1 MSGTH
6 PNAHP
11 WSTDHVIFFGYRW
24 LAWCAV
30 ALWLLLRGQVFSSA
44 PGVVLLVTAV
54 LNVPAT
60 LYAQRYVRVAR
71 RNPALLVLD
80 MLLMAGVLVQS
91 GGWESAFVPYAYAS
105 LVLPAL
111 LFGWRGGVMAGLTFV
126 TIDQATLWATGT
138 PASVQVADGSWPA
151 VALVTRMG
159 IPPLFGGLFSPLV
172 ELLRRYLLRRRERE
186 RGEPLAPPGDRLG
199 RSLRSD
205 PPRYPPALRVASD
218 AERLSGERGLAA
230 QAIRTRTTERSVED
244 LRRVIFAPL
253 PSSEMDLA
261 AAVDLL
267 VMRFGQHTG
276 AATRVAL
283 MGRTRLVHRVQRDLL
298 IRLAQEALLNI
309 QQHAHAGSA
318 MVTLRYDSASV
329 ALLIQDDG
337 VGLLDGTYERPG
349 LHALRAMHYRLAEC
363 GGRLDVFETEG
374 GGVTVRAT
382 VPLE

>member
-1 MSGTH
+1 VSGNR
-6 PNAHP
+6 PNAPP
-11 WSTDHVIFFGYRW
+11 WLADHVIYFAYRW
-24 LAWCAV
+24 VSWAAV
-30 ALWLLLRGQVFSSA
+30 ALWLVLAGRLTSGLALMLLA
-44 PGVVLLVTAV
+44 TAV
-54 LNVPAT
+54 LNLPAT
-60 LYAQRYVRVAR
+60 AYAQRYIRVVR

-80 MLLMAGVLVQS
+80 MLLMIVVLVLS
-91 GGWESAFVPYAYAS
+91 GGWSSAFVPHAFAS

-126 TIDQATLWATGT
+126 TLDQSALWATGT
-138 PASVQVADGSWPA
+138 PASVQLADGSWV
-151 VALVTRMG
+151 VAELALRMG
-159 IPPLFGGLFSPLV
+159 LPPLFGGLFAPLAD
-172 ELLRRYLLRRRERE
+172 LLRARLARGAGGRGARQIPPPDSRVSRGVRPETSRYGASSRFP
-186 RGEPLAPPGDRLG
+186 GEDDGPLGKSAF
-199 RSLRSD
+199 
-205 PPRYPPALRVASD
+205 
-218 AERLSGERGLAA
+218 AA

-244 LRRVIFAPL
+244 LRRVVFAPL
-253 PSSEMDLA
+253 PSPDMDLA

-276 AATRVAL
+276 SATRVAL

-309 QQHAHAGSA
+309 QQHAQAASA
-318 MVTLRYDSASV
+318 MVTLRYDSTSV